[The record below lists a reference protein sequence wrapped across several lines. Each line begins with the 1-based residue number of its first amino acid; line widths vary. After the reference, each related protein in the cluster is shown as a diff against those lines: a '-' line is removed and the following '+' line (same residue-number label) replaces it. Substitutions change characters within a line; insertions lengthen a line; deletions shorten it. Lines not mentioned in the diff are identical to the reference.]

1 MSEATATAER
11 EMLDRYELIAPLARG
26 GMGSVHLA
34 RLPGAGGFQ
43 RLYAIKVMHPHLAE
57 ETEFVDMLLDE
68 ARIAARIHHPNA
80 VPIVDVCH
88 SPRGFYLVMDY
99 IDGVN
104 LSRLLTAMESLPWRE
119 RARVALRVIVD
130 ALAGLHA
137 AHDLNDDE
145 GTPLGIVH
153 RDVSP
158 QNIMVGADGVGR
170 ITDFGIALAASRI
183 VASRPGLIKGKPSY
197 MSPEQVSAVPAD
209 RRADVFAMGIVLW
222 EALTQ
227 KRLFHAEME
236 VGALMQVM
244 AAEIKAPSAV
254 APEVPPALDAV
265 CLKALQRPVGER
277 WQSAR
282 ELAAALESAAA
293 AEGLLASSHEVADVM
308 RVALKDEFAARR
320 AVIRD
325 HARGSVSAG
334 RGRNPNSPDELATG
348 PTAFVRTPARMSDS
362 RSIPAIEVSSQV
374 RAAPPPAAS
383 SPAAAAAAA
392 PRSRPAWVVP
402 VVGLSAASLALGLGL
417 ALGRSPE
424 APSPNVVRPA
434 AATPAPT
441 PAPAVIPAPAPV
453 LAPPVAAA
461 LVAAPAPSVVA
472 DASVAPPPALAAPPA
487 SRPARRPER
496 PSAARP
502 TPAPS
507 PTQPAIEQNPYL
519 RR

>member
-104 LSRLLTAMESLPWRE
+104 LSRLLSATASLPWRE
-119 RARVALRVIVD
+119 RTRVALRVIVD

-137 AHDLNDDE
+137 AHDLTDDE

-265 CLKALQRPVGER
+265 CMKALQRPVGDR

-282 ELAAALESAAA
+282 EMGAALESAAA

-320 AVIRD
+320 ALIRD

-334 RGRNPNSPDELATG
+334 RGRGPNGTDELATG
-348 PTAFVRTPARMSDS
+348 PTAFVRTPARVGDS

-374 RAAPPPAAS
+374 RAVAHAAAS
-383 SPAAAAAAA
+383 SPAAAPRPAA
-392 PRSRPAWVVP
+392 PRPRPAWVVP
-402 VVGLSAASLALGLGL
+402 VIGLSAGSLALGLGL
-417 ALGRSPE
+417 ALGRTPV

-434 AATPAPT
+434 AVTPVVVAP
-441 PAPAVIPAPAPV
+441 PAPAPV
-453 LAPPVAAA
+453 AAPPVAPA

-472 DASVAPPPALAAPPA
+472 DASVAAPLA

-496 PSAARP
+496 PPVSRP
-502 TPAPS
+502 APTPS

>member
-104 LSRLLTAMESLPWRE
+104 LSQLLTATAALPWRE
-119 RARVALRVIVD
+119 RTRVALRVIVD

-137 AHDLNDDE
+137 AHDLTDDE

-227 KRLFHAEME
+227 KRLFYAEME

-254 APEVPPALDAV
+254 APEVPVALDAV
-265 CLKALQRPVGER
+265 CLKALQRPVEDR

-282 ELAAALESAAA
+282 EMGAALESAAA
-293 AEGLLASSHEVADVM
+293 AEGLLAGSHEVADVM

-320 AVIRD
+320 ALIRD
-325 HARGSVSAG
+325 HARGSVSTG
-334 RGRNPNSPDELATG
+334 RGRSPSAIDELTTG
-348 PTAFVRTPARMSDS
+348 PTAFVRTPARVSDS
-362 RSIPAIEVSSQV
+362 RSIPAIEVSSQG
-374 RAAPPPAAS
+374 RAVAPAAAS
-383 SPAAAAAAA
+383 SPAAAPAAAA
-392 PRSRPAWVVP
+392 SRPRPAWLVP
-402 VVGLSAASLALGLGL
+402 VVVLSAASLALGLGL
-417 ALGRSPE
+417 ALGRTPD

-434 AATPAPT
+434 ARAPAVVATPAPT
-441 PAPAVIPAPAPV
+441 PVV
-453 LAPPVAAA
+453 APPVAAA
-461 LVAAPAPSVVA
+461 AVAAPAPSVVA
-472 DASVAPPPALAAPPA
+472 DASVPPLAN
-487 SRPARRPER
+487 RPARRPER
-496 PSAARP
+496 PAVVRP
-502 TPAPS
+502 THTPS
-507 PTQPAIEQNPYL
+507 PAHPPIEQNPYL
-519 RR
+519 RQ